1 MHPQVCKTDATVGRC
16 AYLRKKV
23 GLAADPRADLLTQTI
38 TIKRLFYFYSCKV
51 RKNVQLEQS
60 PLFGILGRA
69 DEKFWSFPPLA
80 LSLQ

>member
-1 MHPQVCKTDATVGRC
+1 MPQLAVAPI
-16 AYLRKKV
+16 YEKKV